1 MNKLIIEVRGGVA
14 EVTASTVPIEVLIV
28 DWDNIQQGGLP
39 QELEVVGYSNRDF
52 NGIEK
57 ELREPGRGMAGQHV
71 TINPH
76 TVMSVLRNLA
86 TRKPEMNAELKA
98 LKTN

>member
-1 MNKLIIEVRGGVA
+1 MKTNIEQVLELYVPLAEKSLPGKGAAAGEIIHKYWDEQA
-14 EVTASTVPIEVLIV
+14 E
-28 DWDNIQQGGLP
+28 
-39 QELEVVGYSNRDF
+39 
-52 NGIEK
+52 
-57 ELREPGRGMAGQHV
+57 REGAGRGMAGQHV